1 MRARKHIDIWSI
13 FKIVII
19 LLFVLFLLYPIV
31 SLLIQ
36 SVYTKGEGFSLEQ
49 FAKFF
54 GKSYYFG
61 TLLNSIKVSL
71 SATIITIL
79 IGVPLAY
86 FFSMYKIVG
95 AKVLRIFI
103 ILSSMSAPFIG
114 AYSWILLL
122 GRNGII
128 TKFISD
134 TIGIKLNGIY
144 GFGGILL
151 VFACQLYPLIFLYAE
166 GGFGNM
172 DNSLMEAGES
182 LGCKG
187 IRRFFKIILPIV
199 LPTILSGTLLVFMR
213 SLADFGTPMLIG
225 EGYRTFPQL
234 IYTEFVGEV
243 GTNAGFASAI
253 SVVAIIFTTLIFI
266 LQKKIS
272 EKNEYQINFL
282 NPIPKRKAKG
292 VKGILMHLFCY
303 LVVGISI
310 MPQIYLIYSSFKNT
324 SGLLFVEGHSL
335 MNYKE
340 AFARTG
346 VAIKNTIILP
356 LIALVIIVFVAII
369 ISYLVVR
376 RRNAVSNVIDVLSM
390 IPYIV
395 PGIVV
400 GIALLNGFS
409 TGIMGSKILVIT
421 GSAVI
426 VIVSFVIRRL
436 PYTIRSSTA
445 TLQNIPMSIEEAA
458 HSLGCSKLKTFFK
471 VTVPIMRRGIIVG
484 AILSYITLISELS
497 TSILLTNLKTK
508 TMTVAIYTEIIRGNY
523 GIAAALSTMLT
534 VITALALVIFT
545 IVGDKKTTI

>member
-1 MRARKHIDIWSI
+1 MKTKLKFDIWSL
-13 FKIVII
+13 FKILII
-19 LLFVLFLLYPIV
+19 FIFVLFLIYPIL

-36 SVYTKGEGFSLEQ
+36 SVYIKGEGFSIEY
-49 FAKFF
+49 FSKFF

-61 TLLNSIKVSL
+61 TLINSIKVSL
-71 SATIITIL
+71 SATLVTIL

-114 AYSWILLL
+114 AYSWVLLL

-128 TKFISD
+128 TKLLSS
-134 TIGIKLNGIY
+134 TLGIKLNGIY

-166 GGFGNM
+166 GAFGNM
-172 DNSLMEAGES
+172 DNSLMEASES
-182 LGCKG
+182 MGCKG
-187 IRRFFKIILPIV
+187 VRRFFKIILPVI

-225 EGYRTFPQL
+225 EGYKTFPQL
-234 IYTEFVGEV
+234 IYTEFVGEI
-243 GTNAGFASAI
+243 GSNSGFASAI
-253 SVVAIIFTTLIFI
+253 SVIAIIFTTLIF
-266 LQKKIS
+266 LVQKKIS
-272 EKNEYQINFL
+272 EKNSYQINFL
-282 NPIPKRKAKG
+282 NPVSKKSLKG
-292 VKGILMHLFCY
+292 YKNILVHLFCY
-303 LVVGISI
+303 LVVAISI
-310 MPQIYLIYSSFKNT
+310 MPQIYLIYSSFRNT
-324 SGLLFVEGHSL
+324 SGLLFVDGHSF
-335 MNYKE
+335 MSYKE
-340 AFARTG
+340 AFSRMG
-346 VAIKNTIILP
+346 GAIKNTILFP
-356 LIALVIIVFVAII
+356 FIALIIIVFLAIL
-369 ISYLVVR
+369 ISYIVVR
-376 RRNAVSNVIDVLSM
+376 RKNTASNLIDVLAM

-421 GSAVI
+421 GSATI
-426 VIVSFVIRRL
+426 IIVSFVIRRL

-445 TLQNIPMSIEEAA
+445 TLQNIPLSIEEAA
-458 HSLGCSKLKTFFK
+458 LSLGCNKMKSFFK
-471 VTVPIMRRGIIVG
+471 VTVPIMRRGIISG

-534 VITALALVIFT
+534 LVTAIALIIFT
-545 IVGDKKTTI
+545 IVSDKKTTI

>member
-1 MRARKHIDIWSI
+1 MKIRAKFDVWSI

-19 LLFVLFLLYPIV
+19 FIFLLFLVYPIL

-36 SVYTKGEGFSLEQ
+36 SVYIQGKGFSFEY
-49 FAKFF
+49 FSKFF

-61 TLLNSIKVSL
+61 TLLNSIKVSIA
-71 SATIITIL
+71 ATVITIL
-79 IGVPLAY
+79 FGVPLAY
-86 FFSMYKIVG
+86 FFSMFKVLG
-95 AKVLRIFI
+95 SKVLRIFI
-103 ILSSMSAPFIG
+103 IISSMSAPFIG

-122 GRNGII
+122 GRNGVI
-128 TKFISD
+128 TKLLSSVF
-134 TIGIKLNGIY
+134 GIKLNGIY

-166 GGFGNM
+166 GAFSNM

-187 IRRFFKIILPIV
+187 IRRFFKIILPII
-199 LPTILSGTLLVFMR
+199 LPTVLSGTLLVFMR

-253 SVVAIIFTTLIFI
+253 SVIAIIFTTVIFVV
-266 LQKKIS
+266 QKKIS
-272 EKNEYQINFL
+272 ENNSYQINFL
-282 NPIPKRKAKG
+282 NPIPKKKLT
-292 VKGILMHLFCY
+292 GIKNILVHMFCY
-303 LVVGISI
+303 GIVGISI
-310 MPQIYLIYSSFKNT
+310 MPQIYLIYSSFKKT
-324 SGLLFVEGHSL
+324 SGLIFVEGYSL
-335 MNYKE
+335 MNYKD
-340 AFARTG
+340 AFNRAG
-346 VAIKNTIILP
+346 VAIKNTVIFP
-356 LIALVIIVFVAII
+356 LIALVIIVILAMI

-376 RRNAVSNVIDVLSM
+376 RKNFVSNTIDIMSM

-400 GIALLNGFS
+400 GIALLNGFAK
-409 TGIMGSKILVIT
+409 GIMGTKILVIT
-421 GSAVI
+421 GTAVI
-426 VIVSFVIRRL
+426 LIVSFVIRRL

-445 TLQNIPMSIEEAA
+445 TLQNIPISIEEAA
-458 HSLGCSKLKTFFK
+458 LSLGCSKIKAFFK
-471 VTVPIMRRGIIVG
+471 VTVPIMRRGIIAG

-534 VITALALVIFT
+534 LITALALIVFT
-545 IVGDKKTTI
+545 IVGDKKSVI